1 MRKFLVTLVTGKR
14 VLCYVAEAEQV
25 TNYCAVKVSLF
36 DPKPVT
42 HAARGLWACGVSS
55 VGHDLPA
62 ALADR
67 YIDLPRCYLN
77 TEAGR
82 QRLQLEALLA
92 IRERELKR
100 P

>member
-36 DPKPVT
+36 DPAPADHVT
-42 HAARGLWACGVSS
+42 RGLWACGVSS

-62 ALADR
+62 ALADC
-67 YIDLPRCYLN
+67 YADLPRCYLN

-92 IRERELKR
+92 FRERELDR

>member
-1 MRKFLVTLVTGKR
+1 
-14 VLCYVAEAEQV
+14 
-25 TNYCAVKVSLF
+25 
-36 DPKPVT
+36 
-42 HAARGLWACGVSS
+42 VSS

-62 ALADR
+62 ALDDR
-67 YIDLPRCYLN
+67 YVDLPRCYLN

-92 IRERELKR
+92 IRERELDR